1 MTVAAVIQRARAGF
15 TPYGGAA
22 RFMYCH
28 EPEVIIGGPYDTGK
42 TITAL
47 NRLHLLLCKH
57 AGARALM
64 VRKTY
69 QSLIQTAV
77 VTYERKVLPAPPD
90 TPGCP
95 VDRMGGRGSASGPRR
110 ERSVCN
116 FTRAHTEWKR

>member
-90 TPGCP
+90 TPE
-95 VDRMGGRGSASGPRR
+95 PRR
-110 ERSVCN
+110 ACITAGAADLAPLSSCPYRMA
-116 FTRAHTEWKR
+116 RR

>member
-77 VTYERKVLPAPPD
+77 VPTNVRCY
-90 TPGCP
+90 
-95 VDRMGGRGSASGPRR
+95 PRR
-110 ERSVCN
+110 P
-116 FTRAHTEWKR
+116 TRPAALLIAWAARGPTGTITPTALGW